1 MMRPQ
6 SNHHP
11 LWVQWAQQNP
21 LQPAL
26 VTTHRTY
33 TWQQVL
39 VLVSEYQQQLSHQG
53 FSEGDVLTIVGKN
66 QAEVIPVYLAALNL
80 GVVCALRCLSLVYA

>member
-33 TWQQVL
+33 TWQQVF

-53 FSEGDVLTIVGKN
+53 LSEGDVLTIVGKN
-66 QAEVIPVYLAALNL
+66 QAEVILFTLPHSIWVWFVRYDASA
-80 GVVCALRCLSLVYA
+80 